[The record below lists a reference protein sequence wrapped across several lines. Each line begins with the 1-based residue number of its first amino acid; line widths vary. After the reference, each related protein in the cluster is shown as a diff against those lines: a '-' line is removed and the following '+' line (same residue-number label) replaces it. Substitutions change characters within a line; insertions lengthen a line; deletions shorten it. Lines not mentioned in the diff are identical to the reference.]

1 MTIKKSCIFRV
12 TIKKSCIFRKKNDR
26 IITENHDRYIETK
39 INHRREL
46 NSRPPPGIELATSG
60 QTRVKIIMSVLA
72 ILGQNSHFRSKFS
85 KKIDNFTLLRKKL

>member
-1 MTIKKSCIFRV
+1 M
-12 TIKKSCIFRKKNDR
+12 
-26 IITENHDRYIETK
+26 TENHDRDIEIK

-46 NSRPPPGIELATSG
+46 NPRPPLGIELATSG

-85 KKIDNFTLLRKKL
+85 KKIDDFTLLRKKL